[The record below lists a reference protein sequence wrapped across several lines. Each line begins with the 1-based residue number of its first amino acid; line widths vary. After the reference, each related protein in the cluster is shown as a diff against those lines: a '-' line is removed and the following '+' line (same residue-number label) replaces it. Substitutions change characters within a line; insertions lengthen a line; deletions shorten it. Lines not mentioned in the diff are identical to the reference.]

1 MKIERLQQISFAEG
15 QVEDFIEQS
24 VEAASPELTEQA
36 AKLHTAWSIIVAGLK
51 ELRQENHDLL
61 SREEQVKIL
70 LNQ

>member
-24 VEAASPELTEQA
+24 VEAAEADVADQA
-36 AKLHTAWSIIVAGLK
+36 ARIHAAWTILVAGLK

-61 SREEQVKIL
+61 SREEQVKSL